1 MGRAE
6 LKRGQELEQVE
17 GREAGNGRQ
26 LLHGS
31 QVRNGG
37 LGLLGSVSYILP
49 LFHPP
54 VTWTPESPRS
64 RMLGCTV
71 LYGSHQ
77 LHVLLNPPNVASLNQ
92 DMLKCVIY
100 TPDFEYLYEK
110 NANYLNI
117 FYFGYILK

>member
-64 RMLGCTV
+64 SMLGCTV

-100 TPDFEYLYEK
+100 TPDSKEVCE
-110 NANYLNI
+110 I
-117 FYFGYILK
+117 S